1 MIGPRTITTSSCRTQ
16 RGDGQGPARGG
27 HRRYRPAALEL
38 AEHLEEDAGPEQV
51 AVGIETDRG
60 PWVVALVSAGYRI
73 HAINPAINPL
83 QVARYRERTSVSGAK
98 SDAADAHTLAEMVR
112 TDGHQLRTVAGDS
125 PVSEAVKVITRA
137 HKRLTRKRTRALLR
151 DVGDGVEADG
161 QA

>member
-1 MIGPRTITTSSCRTQ
+1 MLFV
-16 RGDGQGPARGG
+16 GDDWAEDHHDVELQDAAGRRLGKAR
-27 HRRYRPAALEL
+27 LEEGIAGIARLHSML

-83 QVARYRERTSVSGAK
+83 KVARYRERTSVSGAK
-98 SDAADAHTLAEMVR
+98 SDAADAHTQADMVR

-125 PVSEAVKVITRA
+125 SVSEAVKVITRA
-137 HKRLTRKRTRALLR
+137 HKRLRRK
-151 DVGDGVEADG
+151 
-161 QA
+161 